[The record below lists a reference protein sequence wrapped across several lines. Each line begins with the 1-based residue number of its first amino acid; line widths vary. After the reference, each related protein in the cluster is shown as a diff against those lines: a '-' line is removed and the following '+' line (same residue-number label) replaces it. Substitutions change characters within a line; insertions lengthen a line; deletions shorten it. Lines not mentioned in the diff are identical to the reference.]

1 MGSRGRQRGEREPTG
16 RTKLAILLYLAD
28 HGECTFTQIRSH
40 LQERYNI
47 KSTKDVKIHL
57 NDLTSDDRLGLIA
70 KVPHGN
76 GNANSYHIRE
86 GFNSLKKLHNYL
98 GSLSAVPA
106 LMKTAY
112 FRDYTAS
119 IDFETK
125 VRTNIVRNSMLELYD
140 GILDDRGYE
149 NIKSALANIDRV
161 DREAM
166 ISWMDRIR
174 ESDRTDTLSGSFL
187 AMVDL
192 LKEGDIDR
200 LGNIFTDIVRLM
212 RTEKTGVMR
221 SEFFALMS
229 ELSFPESQR
238 ELVYATRRLSPGTL
252 GYLLNSSKNNR
263 IFTPNIFLAYVFSL
277 ILQMPGENDVP
288 DSLPSIDIG
297 RYRRYAANVPQISSV
312 SPIVLVSRSLFIA
325 DMIQGR
331 LVVDEVPEETLR
343 LVFA

>member
-1 MGSRGRQRGEREPTG
+1 MGGRSRQRGEREPTG

-40 LQERYNI
+40 LQEQYNI
-47 KSTKDVKIHL
+47 KSAKDVKIHL
-57 NDLTSDDRLGLIA
+57 NDLASDDRLALIA
-70 KVPHGN
+70 KVSHGN
-76 GNANSYHIRE
+76 GNANSYRIRE
-86 GFNSLKKLHNYL
+86 GFNSMKKLHNYIDEL
-98 GSLSAVPA
+98 GAVPA

-119 IDFETK
+119 LDFETK
-125 VRTNIVRNSMLELYD
+125 VRTNIVRNSILELYE

-149 NIKSALANIDRV
+149 NIKSALDNIDQA
-161 DREAM
+161 DWTEM
-166 ISWMDRIR
+166 IAWMDRIR
-174 ESDRTDTLSGSFL
+174 AGDRDDTLSGSFL

-212 RTEKTGVMR
+212 RTEKTGFMLR
-221 SEFFALMS
+221 EFFALMS

-238 ELVYATRRLSPGTL
+238 ELVYAARRLSPSTL
-252 GYLLNSSKNNR
+252 DYLLNSSKNNR
-263 IFTPNIFLAYVFSL
+263 MFPPNIFLAYVFSL

-288 DSLPSIDIG
+288 DSLPQIDIG
-297 RYRRYAANVPQISSV
+297 LYRRYAATMPQISSI
-312 SPIVLVSRSLFIA
+312 SPIVLISRSLFIA

-331 LVVDEVPEETLR
+331 LVVDEAPEETLR
-343 LVFA
+343 LIFA